1 MWPPEVGRGGLKLR
15 PGPSGPPP
23 ACAPSPEALESP
35 RCKGQGRQQTAA
47 RHHSY
52 LRDKP
57 RNWLGSL
64 SAIGWG
70 QRLTINWKYWQP
82 PLRSPRLAAP
92 GFPARLGTRRACAHQ
107 GCGVLPAT
115 AAHPGGPGQVSAAQP
130 RVEPKAQL
138 ANASPLPPS
147 DGAAP
152 IPPQTGAQKARAG
165 QPLSSKSRPPARLS
179 APRVFAFLVPAF
191 PPSVRFKALL
201 NRAPAVGATLLR
213 SPTPCNRGTFSSHTR
228 HSDPLLGRPQNVQHA
243 GVLLSNFH
251 SDFFPF
257 LDLVLEVGYFK
268 TSAS

>member
-23 ACAPSPEALESP
+23 ARAPSPEALESP

-107 GCGVLPAT
+107 GCGGLRVRPRGGASFLPQPPAQE
-115 AAHPGGPGQVSAAQP
+115 APGRFPP
-130 RVEPKAQL
+130 RSQGWSLK
-138 ANASPLPPS
+138 PS
-147 DGAAP
+147 WQMQALFP
-152 IPPQTGAQKARAG
+152 HRMG
-165 QPLSSKSRPPARLS
+165 QPQFRPRQGRRRPGLGSLFPPNHGLLLGFRHLGSWLSSHWSLL
-179 APRVFAFLVPAF
+179 FL
-191 PPSVRFKALL
+191 
-201 NRAPAVGATLLR
+201 
-213 SPTPCNRGTFSSHTR
+213 
-228 HSDPLLGRPQNVQHA
+228 PL
-243 GVLLSNFH
+243 
-251 SDFFPF
+251 
-257 LDLVLEVGYFK
+257 
-268 TSAS
+268 